1 MASQPDLPEQLTG
14 VGATALGVALLRAQ
28 ESRRA
33 DRLFDDPYAQHFLDA
48 VDPAASPWAAASAS
62 TEQGFLHLVA
72 EQVAVRTR
80 FLDQTL
86 LEAAQAGCGQVVVLA
101 CGVDTRSYRLDWPA
115 GTQIFDVDFADVLA
129 FRNAVLA
136 QRGAAVPGNRISVAT
151 DLREDWPHAVTE
163 AGLDPRQPTAWLA
176 EGLLYALPPRPR
188 ISSST
193 ASPPPPH
200 PAASWL
206 WTTPR
211 TPSCSARPAGSS
223 PPSSSTCGRAD
234 PPTTSPPGSPGT
246 DGVPPSGT
254 SPRSRPVT
262 SAPHQQ
268 RSTRNATAPAA
279 AGWPP
284 PTSHNSSSVPPLKS
298 VVDIGRGS
306 GGSPRRSCARRT
318 GGSGCSTTRSRR
330 VRPSPA
336 RPRFCARR
344 GG

>member
-176 EGLLYALPPRPR
+176 EGLLYALPPAAADLLLDR
-188 ISSST
+188 IT
-193 ASPPPPH
+193 A
-200 PAASWL
+200 
-206 WTTPR
+206 
-211 TPSCSARPAGSS
+211 
-223 PPSSSTCGRAD
+223 
-234 PPTTSPPGSPGT
+234 
-246 DGVPPSGT
+246 
-254 SPRSRPVT
+254 T
-262 SAPHQQ
+262 SAPGSILALDHAEDSELLRAARGELSAELVDLWQGGPTDDLTTWLTRYGWRPTVRDIAEVAARYQ
-268 RSTRNATAPAA
+268 RPTPAAFDPERDGTGRGWLATAHLPQQ
-279 AGWPP
+279 
-284 PTSHNSSSVPPLKS
+284 L
-298 VVDIGRGS
+298 
-306 GGSPRRSCARRT
+306 
-318 GGSGCSTTRSRR
+318 
-330 VRPSPA
+330 
-336 RPRFCARR
+336 
-344 GG
+344 